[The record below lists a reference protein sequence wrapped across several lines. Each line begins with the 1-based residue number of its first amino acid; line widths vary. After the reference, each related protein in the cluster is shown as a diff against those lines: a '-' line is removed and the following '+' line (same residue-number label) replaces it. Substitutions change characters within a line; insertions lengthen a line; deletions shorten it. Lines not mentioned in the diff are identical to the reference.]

1 MSPMNQEGQ
10 SFFFWLCDFLWL
22 CDHARA
28 QADDVFASNDFD
40 KVSVATQQV
49 IIG

>member
-1 MSPMNQEGQ
+1 MNQEGQ
-10 SFFFWLCDFLWL
+10 VEHFILWL

-40 KVSVATQQV
+40 KVSVAPQQV